1 MSGPT
6 TLQDERSRAA
16 ADVQDPPRLAAPASS
31 TPLETRSER
40 WRRKARRGRLH
51 LSALVSVALLVC
63 VVALAL
69 ANTGSVRLHWLVG
82 SGSASLVWI
91 VLLAAVLG
99 WLLGLATGSV
109 FRWRTRAP
117 RAGSSR

>member
-6 TLQDERSRAA
+6 TPPEQHPPAA
-16 ADVQDPPRLAAPASS
+16 AAVQEAPAVAGRESS
-31 TPLETRSER
+31 PPVETRGGR

-51 LSALVSVALLVC
+51 LSAILGVALLIC

-69 ANTGSVRLHWLVG
+69 ANTGQVRLHWLLG

-109 FRWRTRAP
+109 FRWRTRPPGPGDA
-117 RAGSSR
+117 R

>member
-6 TLQDERSRAA
+6 TLPEQHPPAA
-16 ADVQDPPRLAAPASS
+16 VAVHDAPATATREASP
-31 TPLETRSER
+31 PLETRGAR
-40 WRRKARRGRLH
+40 WRRKAHRARMYLW
-51 LSALVSVALLVC
+51 AMVSVALLIC

-69 ANTGSVRLHWLVG
+69 GNTGRVRLHWLVG

-99 WLLGLATGSV
+99 WLLGLATGV
-109 FRWRTRAP
+109 ACHWRTRAP
-117 RAGSSR
+117 RSGR

>member
-6 TLQDERSRAA
+6 TPPEQHPPAA
-16 ADVQDPPRLAAPASS
+16 AAAHEPPGLAAREASPP
-31 TPLETRSER
+31 TETRGER

-51 LSALVSVALLVC
+51 LSAIVSVALLIC

-69 ANTGSVRLHWLVG
+69 ANTGQVQLHWLLG

-109 FRWRTRAP
+109 FRWRTRPP
-117 RAGSSR
+117 RPGDTR

>member
-6 TLQDERSRAA
+6 TPPEQHPPAA
-16 ADVQDPPRLAAPASS
+16 AAAHKPAGLADPPV
-31 TPLETRSER
+31 ETRGER

-51 LSALVSVALLVC
+51 LSAIVSVALLLC

-69 ANTGSVRLHWLVG
+69 ANTGQVRLHWLLG

-109 FRWRTRAP
+109 FRWRTRPP
-117 RAGSSR
+117 RPGDGR

>member
-6 TLQDERSRAA
+6 TTPERHPIPAA
-16 ADVQDPPRLAAPASS
+16 AVHYPPGVTARAPIPAV
-31 TPLETRSER
+31 ETRGGR
-40 WRRKARRGRLH
+40 WRRNARRARLH
-51 LSALVSVALLVC
+51 LSAIASVALLLC

-69 ANTGSVRLHWLVG
+69 ANTGRVQLHWLLG

-117 RAGSSR
+117 RPGGEH